1 MNTLSQSPDI
11 NVEKVTSSEITKIIK
26 KLKNKKSSG

>member
-1 MNTLSQSPDI
+1 MNTLSQPLDI
-11 NVEKVTSSEITKIIK
+11 KVEKVTSSEVTKIIK